1 MRLKII
7 AIVVVLAAVAAQTGH
22 AANWRAI
29 ASDGEELVE
38 IDKARIAR
46 VGDGKTLAWS
56 RLVLG
61 RELRIGDSQLN
72 YSAVEALNRYDCEKR
87 SFTTVKRVYLLDG
100 KPVKQESIAAPKE
113 MLAAPDSIDDKLLVE
128 ACKLRTVGE
137 MKRLAE
143 AADRVA
149 GNAGTDARPGPEPES
164 PPKAMYADMRRSG
177 ENKQPSLYPV
187 EATPPPPAKI
197 GLPSKAELAARAA
210 AAMTPETAVP
220 PSVPATRSS
229 AGHSQADTYT
239 YLRNPARTARK
250 KPVPAEAPVVSPVH
264 WGYEGE
270 GAPANW
276 SKLRP
281 DYATCGSGKRQSP
294 IDIRESIRVDL
305 EPIKFDYKPTQFRI
319 VDNGH
324 TVQVNVGAGSTIGV
338 MGRQFELIQLHFHR
352 PAEERINGKVYDMGV
367 HLVHKDLDNR
377 LAVIAVLFEKGSEQP
392 TIQTL
397 WNNLPLEV
405 GQDVVPSVAID
416 LNGLLPENRNYW
428 TYMGSLTTP
437 PCTEDVLWM
446 VLKQPV
452 QLSAEQVSIFSRLYR
467 NNARPAQP
475 ANNRLIK
482 ESR

>member
-1 MRLKII
+1 MRRKII
-7 AIVVVLAAVAAQTGH
+7 AIVALLAAAAAQTGQ
-22 AANWRAI
+22 AANWRPI

-56 RLVLG
+56 RLMLG
-61 RELRIGDSQLN
+61 RELQIGDSQTI
-72 YSAVEALNRYDCEKR
+72 YSSVEALNRYDCEKR
-87 SFTTVKRVYLLDG
+87 SFTTVKRVYLHGG
-100 KPVKQESIAAPKE
+100 KPVKQESPAAPKE
-113 MLAAPDSIDDKLLVE
+113 MLAAPNSIDDKLLVE

-137 MKRLAE
+137 MKKTAE
-143 AADRVA
+143 AADKVV
-149 GNAGTDARPGPEPES
+149 GNSTSGVQPAPEA
-164 PPKAMYADMRRSG
+164 PPRAMYADMRRAD
-177 ENKQPSLYPV
+177 ENQQPSVLKV
-187 EATPPPPAKI
+187 EATPPSRI
-197 GLPSKAELAARAA
+197 GMPSKAELAARAA
-210 AAMTPETAVP
+210 AEMPAAATTPPPAPAARPSAVK
-220 PSVPATRSS
+220 T
-229 AGHSQADTYT
+229 QADTYT
-239 YLRNPARTARK
+239 YLRNSARTARK
-250 KPVPAEAPVVSPVH
+250 KTAPAEVPVVFPVE

-276 SKLRP
+276 SKLRS
-281 DYATCGSGKRQSP
+281 DYVTCATGKRQSP
-294 IDIRESIRVDL
+294 IDIRDGIRVDL

-319 VDNGH
+319 VNNGH

-338 MGRQFELIQLHFHR
+338 MGRQFELLQLHFHR
-352 PAEERINGKVYDMGV
+352 PAEDRINGKVYDMVV
-367 HLVHKDLDNR
+367 HFVHKDQDNR
-377 LAVIAVLFEKGSEQP
+377 LAIVAVLLEKGSEHP

-416 LNGLLPENRNYW
+416 LNGLLPENRNYS

-446 VLKQPV
+446 VFKQPV
-452 QLSAEQVSIFSRLYR
+452 QLSAEQLSIFTRLYR
-467 NNARPAQP
+467 NNARPVQP